1 MMGFSMHHEMVRRL
15 AALKR
20 HIAAL
25 GLIRT
30 EIAYRN
36 TPMGDILEA
45 LIRDCGADT
54 AEFYQA
60 SFAAA
65 ASGLAFSSAAQQNL
79 EVLKKQGLADGDIE
93 SIQAACR
100 VLGQYDAGTQ
110 AEHLAAAI
118 SRLETNMQMMQK
130 ELSAKG
136 RIYKTAGA
144 TIGIMLAL
152 IVI

>member
-1 MMGFSMHHEMVRRL
+1 MQHEMVRRL
-15 AALKR
+15 AALRK

-36 TPMGDILEA
+36 TPLGDILEA
-45 LIRDCGADT
+45 LLRDCGEDT
-54 AEFYQA
+54 ARFYQA

-65 ASGLAFSSAAQQNL
+65 ASGLAFSSAAQQYL
-79 EVLKKQGLADGDIE
+79 ELLKKQGLAERDIE
-93 SIQAACR
+93 CIQAACR
-100 VLGQYDAGTQ
+100 VLGQYDAATQ
-110 AEHLAAAI
+110 AENLAAAI
-118 SRLETNMQMMQK
+118 SQLETNMQMLQK
-130 ELSAKG
+130 DLSAKG